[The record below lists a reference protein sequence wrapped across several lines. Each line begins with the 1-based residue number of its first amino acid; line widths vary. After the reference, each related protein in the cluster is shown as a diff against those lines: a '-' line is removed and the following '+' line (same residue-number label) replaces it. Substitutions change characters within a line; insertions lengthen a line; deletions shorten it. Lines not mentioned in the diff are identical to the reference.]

1 MHGAFLF
8 SYQTNVINNSP
19 YSLIQ
24 LSNDN
29 IEISDIFIKCCQQ
42 LIYQGWLKPEI

>member
-1 MHGAFLF
+1 MVPFYFPNKQMLLIIV
-8 SYQTNVINNSP
+8 Y
-19 YSLIQ
+19 IQ